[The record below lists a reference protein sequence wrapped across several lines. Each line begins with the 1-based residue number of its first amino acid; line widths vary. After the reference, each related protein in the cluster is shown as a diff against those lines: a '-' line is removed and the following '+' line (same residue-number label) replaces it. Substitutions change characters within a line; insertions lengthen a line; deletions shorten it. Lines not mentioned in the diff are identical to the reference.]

1 MARTL
6 WIPVV
11 TASLLLGAASGA
23 EPSADE
29 LLQRDD
35 QIAELMRKVDVLTD
49 EVATLRTQVAVP
61 EETQMKSA
69 YGFGPAASKV
79 YGIERGLSIGGYG
92 EANYTNFIGD
102 EEDSDL
108 DRSDALLQRGQALQA
123 KVATGEVQMPEREKV
138 DERWEGRR
146 RWRRETPGPVVI
158 ERPRLVRDDDLG
170 PAPSSASSSSAGSTG
185 MGPSTSPG
193 LGLGSMSGSSAAQAS
208 SASRAAALRPSTI
221 RETEGWLEHAPTPE
235 RPSDPVG
242 AALWD
247 ALERGSRRAAV
258 AALHELLDRKER
270 DEDLLPVWNE
280 IATLG
285 IPQGLRLGDLID
297 ACALSKQSAF

>member
-1 MARTL
+1 MDDLDDEALRDRLDAALGKAEDGGRAVRTL
-6 WIPVV
+6 DAMLGEPQVLIPVEEFGEVLYAIIKEDTVV
-11 TASLLLGAASGA
+11 T
-23 EPSADE
+23 
-29 LLQRDD
+29 
-35 QIAELMRKVDVLTD
+35 VLP
-49 EVATLRTQVAVP
+49 RGHG
-61 EETQMKSA
+61 EE
-69 YGFGPAASKV
+69 
-79 YGIERGLSIGGYG
+79 I
-92 EANYTNFIGD
+92 
-102 EEDSDL
+102 
-108 DRSDALLQRGQALQA
+108 LQRGQALQA

-280 IATLG
+280 IAPLG

>member
-1 MARTL
+1 MDDLDDEALRDRLDAALGKAEDGGRAVRTL
-6 WIPVV
+6 DAMLGEPQVLIPVEEFGEVLYAIIKEDTVV
-11 TASLLLGAASGA
+11 T
-23 EPSADE
+23 
-29 LLQRDD
+29 
-35 QIAELMRKVDVLTD
+35 VLP
-49 EVATLRTQVAVP
+49 RGHG
-61 EETQMKSA
+61 EE
-69 YGFGPAASKV
+69 
-79 YGIERGLSIGGYG
+79 I
-92 EANYTNFIGD
+92 
-102 EEDSDL
+102 
-108 DRSDALLQRGQALQA
+108 LQRGQALQA

-158 ERPRLVRDDDLG
+158 ERPRLVRDDEVPSVG
-170 PAPSSASSSSAGSTG
+170 SAAPSGSSSGLTGLSSSAAAV
-185 MGPSTSPG
+185 
-193 LGLGSMSGSSAAQAS
+193 SSS
-208 SASRAAALRPSTI
+208 VSRAAALRDHSSPLHHATPL
-221 RETEGWLEHAPTPE
+221 RDEDGWLEHAPTPE

-280 IATLG
+280 IAALG

-297 ACALSKQSAF
+297 ACALTKQSAF